1 MELWIHHRASPF
13 VRKALLA
20 GLELG
25 VEWRVRVVDL
35 GSPAALDAYARVNPN
50 RRFPALRDGEL
61 VIWESGAILR
71 YLAAT
76 RDPAWLGRTP
86 AEAARVDQWMFWELA
101 HLGPALLGLQNA
113 RLGFLPKPGKDEDAL
128 VADCERALAVL
139 DGGLTGRRYLAG
151 DAITVA
157 DLAVASLFTY
167 AEEASLVPPGYDAI
181 TRWLAALRER
191 DSWRATERMKR
202 EALAAYGIDLS
213 TRRAPVE
220 RGSLDAAERG
230 G

>member
-1 MELWIHHRASPF
+1 MPPPRTADSDAPVPPLIGVVMGSSSDWPTMVRAVEILTEF
-13 VRKALLA
+13 
-20 GLELG
+20 G
-25 VEWRVRVVDL
+25 VPHE
-35 GSPAALDAYARVNPN
+35 ARV
-50 RRFPALRDGEL
+50 L
-61 VIWESGAILR
+61 S
-71 YLAAT
+71 
-76 RDPAWLGRTP
+76 
-86 AEAARVDQWMFWELA
+86 A
-101 HLGPALLGLQNA
+101 HRMP
-113 RLGFLPKPGKDEDAL
+113 DAM
-128 VADCERALAVL
+128 
-139 DGGLTGRRYLAG
+139 
-151 DAITVA
+151 
-157 DLAVASLFTY
+157 FTY